1 MTSQY
6 RVLIVEDEPLMRKY
20 LISSLSRLHPA
31 FTVADAAHDGVAA
44 LALFETVSYDLVIT
58 DLRMPGM
65 DGLQLIERIRSLG
78 KTLPII
84 VLTGYDEFEYART
97 ALHFGVAEY
106 LLKPLNDD
114 ALRET
119 LERLER
125 VIQQHR
131 NAMRLPTD
139 LSPKNIAQFVATCFT
154 ESDGEHK
161 VLAERAARY
170 ITTHFT
176 EPITQTD
183 VAEALGITPAYLS
196 SIFHEEKGES
206 YTKFLTRLRMMQAA
220 LLLKSNPGMTIQSVA
235 EQTGYASDKHFI
247 SVFKKYFGTTP
258 NEYRQHK
265 AEESTQE

>member
-1 MTSQY
+1 MSSQY
-6 RVLIVEDEPLMRKY
+6 RVLIAEDEPLMRDY
-20 LISSLSRLHPA
+20 LITNISRLHPA
-31 FTVADAAHDGVAA
+31 FLAADAAHDGVAA
-44 LALFETVSYDLVIT
+44 LALFETNSYDLVIT

-65 DGLQLIERIRSLG
+65 DGLQLIERIRSMG

-84 VLTGYDEFEYART
+84 ILTGYDEFEYART

-125 VIQQHR
+125 ILLQHR
-131 NAMRLPTD
+131 NAMRLPKD
-139 LSPKNIAQFVATCFT
+139 LSPKNIAQFVATCFSET
-154 ESDGEHK
+154 DGEHTML
-161 VLAERAARY
+161 VERAAVY
-170 ITTHFT
+170 IATHFT
-176 EPITQTD
+176 EQITQTD
-183 VAEALGITPAYLS
+183 VAKALNITPAYLS

-220 LLLKSNPGMTIQSVA
+220 LLLKSNSGMTIQSVA

-258 NEYRQHK
+258 NDYRQRK
-265 AEESTQE
+265 TEE

>member
-1 MTSQY
+1 MPNQY
-6 RVLIVEDEPLMRKY
+6 RVLIVEDEPLMREY
-20 LISSLSRLHPA
+20 LASSLPRLHPA
-31 FTVADAAHDGVAA
+31 FVAADAAHDGLAA
-44 LALFETVSYDLVIT
+44 LALFECERYDLMIT

-65 DGLQLIERIRSLG
+65 DGLQLIERVRGMG

-84 VLTGYDEFEYART
+84 ILTGYDEFEYART

-119 LERLER
+119 LARLEKTLSQR
-125 VIQQHR
+125 R
-131 NAMRLPTD
+131 KAATLPDD
-139 LSPKNIAQFVATCFT
+139 LTPQNIAQFVATCFT
-154 ESDGEHK
+154 DSDKEHTE
-161 VLAERAARY
+161 LAERAARY

-183 VAEALGITPAYLS
+183 VAEALGVTPAYLS
-196 SIFHEEKGES
+196 SVFHEEKGES

-258 NEYRQHK
+258 NEYRQQK
-265 AEESTQE
+265 GEA

>member
-1 MTSQY
+1 MAGPY
-6 RVLIVEDEPLMRKY
+6 RVLIVEDEPLMREY
-20 LISSLSRLHPA
+20 LIASLQRLNPSFVA
-31 FTVADAAHDGVAA
+31 ADAAHDGLAA
-44 LALFETVSYDLVIT
+44 LALFESNSYDLMIT

-65 DGLQLIERIRSLG
+65 DGLQLIERIRSMG

-84 VLTGYDEFEYART
+84 ILTGYDEFEYART

-114 ALRET
+114 ALTET
-119 LERLER
+119 LERLDR
-125 VIQQHR
+125 LIKQRR
-131 NAMRLPTD
+131 NAMQLPND
-139 LSPKNIAQFVATCFT
+139 LSPQNIARFVATCFSD
-154 ESDGEHK
+154 SDGEHSL
-161 VLAERAARY
+161 LAERAANY
-170 ITTHFT
+170 IATHFT
-176 EPITQTD
+176 EPITQSD
-183 VAEALGITPAYLS
+183 VADALGITPAYLS

-258 NEYRQHK
+258 NEYRQIK
-265 AEESTQE
+265 

>member
-1 MTSQY
+1 MPSQY
-6 RVLIVEDEPLMRKY
+6 RVLIVEDEPLMREY
-20 LISSLSRLHPA
+20 LIANFSRLHPA
-31 FTVADAAHDGVAA
+31 FCVADAAHDGLAA
-44 LALFETVSYDLVIT
+44 LALFETNSYDLVMT

-65 DGLQLIERIRSLG
+65 DGLQLVERIRGLG

-84 VLTGYDEFEYART
+84 ILTGYDEFEYART

-114 ALRET
+114 ALKET
-119 LERLER
+119 LHRLEKT
-125 VIQQHR
+125 IQQHR
-131 NAMRLPTD
+131 SAMRLPGD
-139 LSPKNIAQFVATCFT
+139 LSAKNIAQFVATCFSET
-154 ESDGEHK
+154 DGEHTE
-161 VLAERAARY
+161 LAQRAASY
-170 ITTHFT
+170 LATHFT

-183 VAEALGITPAYLS
+183 VADALGITPAYLS

-206 YTKFLTRLRMMQAA
+206 YTKFLTRLRMMQSA

-258 NEYRQHK
+258 NEYRQRK
-265 AEESTQE
+265 AE